1 MENNAIV
8 RYTFSGVAG
17 SRVTVTLSGKEFNLL
32 KDRGKQ
38 NFSKKDT
45 LKNITNKI
53 NSATNI
59 ANLQKIACENDIC
72 DVCKLKRINLQGAK
86 TLLASIVKM
95 QYKYPILRS
104 YTRFIGS
111 HQQLKKILKSCKF
124 SIKKV
129 LKEFKIDNILNKNNG
144 KQVANLLLGVLNN
157 LLEQSDTFIA
167 TTFYAFGLF
176 DAVLVDEQD
185 YSIKR
190 YSQLLK
196 EIVYSERG
204 GLYPKGCDT
213 PESVI
218 YHEMGHLLDYKYSIS
233 TSKALKNIYNSYS
246 DSQIKNGLSEYALT
260 DMQEFFADAFCE
272 LQTVKEP
279 RQIATR
285 VGELIKD
292 LK

>member
-1 MENNAIV
+1 MEDNAIV
-8 RYTFSGVAG
+8 HYTFSGVAG
-17 SRVTVTLSGKEFNLL
+17 SSVTVTISGKECKLL
-32 KDRGKQ
+32 KDRENQ

-45 LKNITNKI
+45 LKNITSKI
-53 NSATNI
+53 ENAKNI
-59 ANLQKIACENDIC
+59 AELEKIACKTDIC
-72 DVCKLKRINLQGAK
+72 DVCRLKKLNLKGAK
-86 TLLASIVKM
+86 TLLCSVVKM
-95 QYKYPILRS
+95 LYKYPILRS

-111 HQQLKKILKSCKF
+111 HQQFKKVLKSCRF
-124 SIKKV
+124 STKKV
-129 LKEFKIDNILNKNNG
+129 LKEFKIDKILNKNNG
-144 KQVANLLLGVLNN
+144 KLVAKLLLGVLNE
-157 LLEQSDTFIA
+157 LLEQADTFIA

-218 YHEMGHLLDYKYSIS
+218 YHEMGHLLDYKYKFSSS
-233 TSKALKNIYNSYS
+233 TAVRKIYNSYT
-246 DSQIKNGLSEYALT
+246 DNQIKKGLSEYALT

-272 LQTVKEP
+272 LQTVNNP
-279 RQIATR
+279 REIASR
-285 VGELIKD
+285 VGVIIKGI
-292 LK
+292 K